1 MNSKRVLS
9 MQVGLLTLV
18 AAGMSSVHA
27 ADDGFY
33 LGASV
38 GGAKANFD
46 TGVLL
51 AGAPAGTTFI
61 NDTSKTGWKIFG
73 GYQIDKYF
81 GAELSYV
88 DLGRYG
94 FSGTVPPA
102 AFSGNVKING
112 WGLAATGTLPLDKG
126 YSLFGKMG
134 AFYSQEK
141 VTATATFLG
150 ASATANGTEGKW
162 VAQFGLGVKYAIN
175 QNLSVRLEAERYQDM
190 GSNDATVKADV
201 SLYTIGLS
209 YGF

>member
-1 MNSKRVLS
+1 MISTLRAS
-9 MQVGLLTLV
+9 TLV
-18 AAGMSSVHA
+18 ALFAFVASMSSALA

-33 LGASV
+33 VGAGV

-46 TGVLL
+46 TGALL
-51 AGAPAGTTFI
+51 AGAPAGTTFA
-61 NDTSKTGWKIFG
+61 NETSKTGWKIFG
-73 GYQIDKYF
+73 GYQMDKYF

-102 AFSGNVKING
+102 AFSGNVRING
-112 WGLAATGTLPLDKG
+112 WGVAATGTLPLDKG
-126 YSLFGKMG
+126 FSLLGKIG

-141 VTATATFLG
+141 ATATATFFG
-150 ASATANGTEGKW
+150 TSATASGDDNRW

-175 QNLSVRLEAERYQDM
+175 QNLSVKLEAERYQDM
-190 GSNDATVKADV
+190 GSNLATVKADV